1 MEILYSI
8 IRLSL
13 MMGKLISGQATVC
26 VPLQGIG
33 FMLRKGK
40 RKGKREEN
48 VSVPAQL
55 LQVVVSGIQGQV

>member
-13 MMGKLISGQATVC
+13 MMGKLISGQATVY

-55 LQVVVSGIQGQV
+55 LQVVVSGIQG